1 MQRKIKK
8 LTKKWMVLSLMIA
21 LLVSCIPAITSGAAS
36 KGYVFKY
43 NGVSVKMKGDASKLM
58 KKAGK
63 VLKKKESKSC
73 AYKGLDRVYQYKDF
87 VLATYSESKKGKQYV
102 NGIRFRTDKVATKEG
117 IHLGSSLDDVFEKYG
132 QTKGNF
138 GVYTYKKGKS
148 KLQFEVTDNK
158 VTTIQYVA
166 LK

>member
-1 MQRKIKK
+1 M
-8 LTKKWMVLSLMIA
+8 
-21 LLVSCIPAITSGAAS
+21 
-36 KGYVFKY
+36 
-43 NGVSVKMKGDASKLM
+43 
-58 KKAGK
+58 
-63 VLKKKESKSC
+63 
-73 AYKGLDRVYQYKDF
+73 
-87 VLATYSESKKGKQYV
+87 

-117 IHLGSSLDDVFEKYG
+117 IRLGSSLDDVFEKYG